1 MELQIVLSKDL
12 SDAPPFIL
20 SRAVISDRGFG
31 VSFLTDAMRTPLH
44 TELQVH
50 LWLRAIA
57 EQSSWERK
65 RPWPPAP
72 AAALAVPRAFSCSW
86 TEGTEKGAGGG
97 TVQRASVEGGGSP
110 GSLSF
115 ARLFRSS

>member
-1 MELQIVLSKDL
+1 MELQIVLSEDL

-44 TELQVH
+44 TELQMH
-50 LWLRAIA
+50 RWHWAIA
-57 EQSSWERK
+57 KQSAWERK
-65 RPWPPAP
+65 GPWPPAP
-72 AAALAVPRAFSCSW
+72 TGLTVHRAFSCSR
-86 TEGTEKGAGGG
+86 TEGMKKGAGREA
-97 TVQRASVEGGGSP
+97 VQRASVEGGGSP

-115 ARLFRSS
+115 AKLF